1 MGCAS
6 SKRIEAAVDYRPAPA
21 SFAVFNI
28 NGIQEPWLG
37 LEDTTSQQEHNE
49 KPAHVPAQI
58 LDKLGESDAA
68 AAPHTWDEVSKVL
81 ENLKPNLSP
90 KPSPVPPPPA
100 AKNEPEEERRKP
112 RKSLSFDSFHTL
124 EELDNKLT
132 APKPA
137 GLKKSESM
145 NSLQR
150 KKPESNRTNSRVEL
164 PSPSPDAR
172 TQSTVGYKS
181 VKENIFIKRD
191 RLEREREGQ
200 VAVIDK
206 LISLRDPLSDYPEK
220 CPPGG
225 AESVVIYTTS
235 LRGVRRT
242 YEDCQR
248 VKSVFEVNRLV
259 YDERD
264 VALHG
269 EFLSEL
275 KGLIGEGLGVPR
287 VFVKGRYIGGVEEVV
302 ELNESGR
309 LGRIVKWA
317 RVETGVGPQACGG
330 CGGARFVPCMEC
342 GGSCKVLI
350 GGDKKERCPK
360 CNENGLVYCVACWS
374 LT

>member
-6 SKRIEAAVDYRPAPA
+6 SKRVEAAVDYKPAPA

-37 LEDTTSQQEHNE
+37 LENTTSQQEE
-49 KPAHVPAQI
+49 TKKPVHVPAQI
-58 LDKLGESDAA
+58 LDKLDESDAA
-68 AAPHTWDEVSKVL
+68 AAPQTWDEVSKAL

-90 KPSPVPPPPA
+90 KPSPAPSPVI
-100 AKNEPEEERRKP
+100 KKEPEEERRKP

-132 APKPA
+132 APKTA

-150 KKPESNRTNSRVEL
+150 KKPEPVNRSRSPL
-164 PSPSPDAR
+164 GMPSPD
-172 TQSTVGYKS
+172 TQTQTESTVGYKS

-191 RLEREREGQ
+191 RMERQKEGQ

-225 AESVVIYTTS
+225 AETVVIYTTS

-264 VALHG
+264 VSLHG
-269 EFLSEL
+269 EFLTEL
-275 KGLIGEGLGVPR
+275 KGLVGEGLGVPR
-287 VFVKGRYIGGVEEVV
+287 VFVKGRYVGGVEEVV

-342 GGSCKVLI
+342 GGSCKVVI
-350 GGDKKERCPK
+350 GDKKERCPK
-360 CNENGLVYCVACWS
+360 CNENGLVYCVACWT

>member
-1 MGCAS
+1 
-6 SKRIEAAVDYRPAPA
+6 
-21 SFAVFNI
+21 
-28 NGIQEPWLG
+28 
-37 LEDTTSQQEHNE
+37 
-49 KPAHVPAQI
+49 
-58 LDKLGESDAA
+58 
-68 AAPHTWDEVSKVL
+68 
-81 ENLKPNLSP
+81 
-90 KPSPVPPPPA
+90 
-100 AKNEPEEERRKP
+100 
-112 RKSLSFDSFHTL
+112 
-124 EELDNKLT
+124 
-132 APKPA
+132 
-137 GLKKSESM
+137 M

-150 KKPESNRTNSRVEL
+150 KKPESNRTDSRVEL

-191 RLEREREGQ
+191 RLERQREGQ

-206 LISLRDPLSDYPEK
+206 LASLRDPLSDYQEK

-287 VFVKGRYIGGVEEVV
+287 VFVKGRGGAASV
-302 ELNESGR
+302 R
-309 LGRIVKWA
+309 
-317 RVETGVGPQACGG
+317 G

-342 GGSCKVLI
+342 GGSCKVVI
-350 GGDKKERCPK
+350 GDKKERCPK